1 MNERKLIVKLREFA
15 DWHQNHES
23 HSNDS
28 PFPYKGSVVA
38 EILELVAEAIEL
50 QLNEETKGEKRDE

>member
-23 HSNDS
+23 HSDDS
-28 PFPYKGSVVA
+28 PFPYKGSVIA

-50 QLNEETKGEKRDE
+50 QLNEETKGDKDND